1 MRRLTDSK
9 DGVKSSTESEKSE
22 VKVKQENN
30 DSNDTSIDPDAL
42 FDDWRSGLE
51 L

>member
-1 MRRLTDSK
+1 MRRQTDSK
-9 DGVKSSTESEKSE
+9 DGVKSSAESDKSE
-22 VKVKQENN
+22 VKQENN

>member
-30 DSNDTSIDPDAL
+30 DSNDSIDPDAL